1 MTNIET
7 LARTDASSVRKLAA
21 VLGIQHRAV
30 ANGDFNRTTAWLLID
45 ADGRIAGFSA
55 KPGDADPV
63 AVKFVKANLGN
74 APH

>member
-1 MTNIET
+1 MTKIET

-30 ANGDFNRTTAWLLID
+30 ANGDFNRTTESILID
-45 ADGRIAGFSA
+45 AIGRIAGFSA
-55 KPGDADPV
+55 KPGDADP
-63 AVKFVKANLGN
+63 AILKFVKANLGN